1 MLQGR
6 CITQGRANISHKF
19 VASTLKT
26 KDTTSMVV
34 NTGITRVRS
43 SEGKCGFGDDSTHLA

>member
-1 MLQGR
+1 MLEGR
-6 CITQGRANISHKF
+6 CIKLGGANISHKF

-34 NTGITRVRS
+34 NTDI
-43 SEGKCGFGDDSTHLA
+43 L